1 MSTVKSREKQL
12 YKNTGI
18 IAIGTICSKAFQF
31 FLLPLY
37 TNVLSTSEY
46 GVVDVLTTIASL
58 IIPIITLQLS
68 GSVFRFIIDEK
79 DDDNVSKI
87 ITSGLFVEAGMCILS
102 AIVILVINAIHPIH
116 YVMWFILFIITS
128 VWSDYIQN
136 TIRGLGNNILFSELS
151 FMMTVI
157 SVVLNIVFIL
167 ALHLQGESI
176 LMAASIAYFLAA
188 LWAFNKQRLYRYIHW
203 NSFSVEKL
211 KEQLTYSLPL
221 IPNAISWWIA
231 NASDRLLINI
241 FLGVS
246 FNGIYAAA
254 NKIPALYTTV
264 FNVFNLAWSE
274 AVSRGASDKNQE
286 AFVNEMFERC
296 IRLFGCV
303 CLLIISGMSIFFP
316 ILIGSKYS
324 ASYNHIWIL
333 MLAIF
338 INSLCSIFGGVFTA
352 FKDSKIIGLSTVGGA
367 VINFIVNIATIRSIG
382 LYAASISTLVS
393 YLVILLVRNHY
404 AQKLMKIEWPKKV
417 LIFLFIAL
425 VIVSWTYFRGTLI
438 IKLGVFIS
446 AILFSLGFNKKLL
459 SILWQGVKA
468 KIRISRN

>member
-1 MSTVKSREKQL
+1 
-12 YKNTGI
+12 
-18 IAIGTICSKAFQF
+18 
-31 FLLPLY
+31 
-37 TNVLSTSEY
+37 
-46 GVVDVLTTIASL
+46 
-58 IIPIITLQLS
+58 
-68 GSVFRFIIDEK
+68 
-79 DDDNVSKI
+79 
-87 ITSGLFVEAGMCILS
+87 
-102 AIVILVINAIHPIH
+102 
-116 YVMWFILFIITS
+116 
-128 VWSDYIQN
+128 
-136 TIRGLGNNILFSELS
+136 
-151 FMMTVI
+151 MTVI

-167 ALHLQGESI
+167 AFHLQGESI
-176 LMAASIAYFLAA
+176 LMAASVAYFLAP

-203 NSFSVEKL
+203 NSFSVENL

-286 AFVNEMFERC
+286 ALSMKCLKGASGFWV
-296 IRLFGCV
+296 RLFIDYIWNEYF
-303 CLLIISGMSIFFP
+303 LP

-425 VIVSWTYFRGTLI
+425 VIVSWAYFRGTLI

-446 AILFSLGFNKKLL
+446 TILFSSVFNKKLL